1 MKITMN
7 IFLASNQKNKRI
19 YNIPVLSG
27 SAYIGQ
33 LYDAKKDE
41 LVHDR
46 LLWANPVA
54 VNEAIITSTE
64 TETMIEETVRD
75 RMRLLDFSAS
85 IKATLVKIITVS

>member
-85 IKATLVKIITVS
+85 IKATLIEIIEVS

>member
-1 MKITMN
+1 M
-7 IFLASNQKNKRI
+7 
-19 YNIPVLSG
+19 LSG

-85 IKATLVKIITVS
+85 IKATLIKIITVS